1 MSLTSKKNSRLEIR
15 IDDNGLLLL
24 RVQAEKCN
32 LTVSAYVSMLID
44 TATRPLK
51 DKILQGDMSYE
62 DCKSFLDDKLQ
73 FRKLFNKQVK

>member
-1 MSLTSKKNSRLEIR
+1 MNLTSKKNSRLEIR

-51 DKILQGDMSYE
+51 DKILKGDMTYE
-62 DCKSFLDDKLQ
+62 DCKTFLDDKLQ
-73 FRKLFNKQVK
+73 FRKLFKK

>member
-51 DKILQGDMSYE
+51 DKILQGDMTYE
-62 DCKSFLDDKLQ
+62 DCETFLDDKLQ
-73 FRKLFNKQVK
+73 FRKLFNK

>member
-51 DKILQGDMSYE
+51 NKILQGDMTYE

-73 FRKLFNKQVK
+73 FRRLFGK

>member
-51 DKILQGDMSYE
+51 DKILQGDMTYE

-73 FRKLFNKQVK
+73 FRKLFKK

>member
-1 MSLTSKKNSRLEIR
+1 MNLTSKKNSRLEIR

-51 DKILQGDMSYE
+51 DKILQGDMTYE
-62 DCKSFLDDKLQ
+62 DCKTFLDDKLQ
-73 FRKLFNKQVK
+73 FRRLFGK

>member
-51 DKILQGDMSYE
+51 DKILKGDMTYE
-62 DCKSFLDDKLQ
+62 DCKTFLDDKLQ
-73 FRKLFNKQVK
+73 FRKLFKK

>member
-1 MSLTSKKNSRLEIR
+1 MKIAKKKDDILKIR
-15 IDDNGLLLL
+15 IDEKDKLLL

-51 DKILQGDMSYE
+51 DKILKGDMTYE
-62 DCKSFLDDKLQ
+62 DCKTFLDDKLQ
-73 FRKLFNKQVK
+73 FRKLFKK

>member
-51 DKILQGDMSYE
+51 DKILQGDMTYE

-73 FRKLFNKQVK
+73 FRKLFNK

>member
-51 DKILQGDMSYE
+51 DKILQGDMTYE

-73 FRKLFNKQVK
+73 FRRLFGK

>member
-1 MSLTSKKNSRLEIR
+1 MSLTIKKNSRLEIR

-51 DKILQGDMSYE
+51 DKILKGDMTYE

-73 FRKLFNKQVK
+73 FRKLFKK

>member
-1 MSLTSKKNSRLEIR
+1 MSLTIKKNSRLEIR

-51 DKILQGDMSYE
+51 DKILKGDMTYE
-62 DCKSFLDDKLQ
+62 DCKTFLDDKLQ
-73 FRKLFNKQVK
+73 FRKLFKK

>member
-51 DKILQGDMSYE
+51 DKILKGDMTYE
-62 DCKSFLDDKLQ
+62 DCKTFLDHKLQ
-73 FRKLFNKQVK
+73 FRKLFKK

>member
-1 MSLTSKKNSRLEIR
+1 MNLTSKKNSRLEIR

-51 DKILQGDMSYE
+51 DKILQGDMTYE

-73 FRKLFNKQVK
+73 FRKLFNK